1 MQKEILNYENISN
14 YKKYRY
20 SSEDNTFLT
29 KIYSKIW
36 NGVQTFIPT
45 NIHPNI
51 ITLMG
56 LFSVIIGYAFKNLPY
71 GNICMG
77 FAVFMYMNFDGL
89 DGIHAR
95 KIKQTSVIG
104 EYLDHLVDLCNSG
117 MIVNALMD
125 QFQISSYL
133 SKSMFISGTSF
144 LFMLPHFEA
153 IYTKKIVFKGITDVS
168 LFLTITIL
176 LFFLN
181 IQMRNFNQKDEL
193 FLLIGISASL
203 YSIYWL
209 YKVIIKNYSE
219 VEQKLEMRLP
229 IYILLYYLIKN
240 ICFITNSKN
249 NLFLSI
255 ITDSL
260 ILLEIINFKIF
271 KKKVSKIL
279 VLIPILHNINSIIT
293 TVFVLYNV
301 IQFILS
307 ISKQLDIA
315 LLKVRRKKLRVYCC
329 GVFDLCHIGH
339 MLLFEKIYKSFDEPI
354 ELIVGVHGDITC
366 SGYKRPPI
374 INENI
379 RYKTVA
385 HCKYVDSIYEDAP
398 LVTDK
403 DFVIKNRID
412 IVIIGEE
419 YKGNK
424 DKYWYPAAFDL
435 SIGKYISRCDEIS
448 TSDIIKKIKSQY

>member
-1 MQKEILNYENISN
+1 MQKEILNYDNISN

-36 NGVQTFIPT
+36 NGVQTFIPSQV
-45 NIHPNI
+45 HPNI

-56 LFSVIIGYAFKNLPY
+56 LISVIIGYACRNLPY
-71 GNICMG
+71 GYIYMG
-77 FAVFMYMNFDGL
+77 IAVFLYMNFDGL

-95 KIKQTSVIG
+95 KIKQTSIIG

-117 MIVNALMD
+117 IIVNALMD
-125 QFQISSYL
+125 QFQISNYL
-133 SKSMFISGTSF
+133 TRSMFISGTSF

-176 LFFLN
+176 LFIFN
-181 IQMRNFNQKDEL
+181 IQMKNFNQKEEL
-193 FLLIGISASL
+193 FLFTGLSSSL

-219 VEQKLEMRLP
+219 SEKIEIKLPL
-229 IYILLYYLIKN
+229 YIILYYLIKN
-240 ICFITNSKN
+240 ICFITNPKN
-249 NLFLSI
+249 NLFLSV
-255 ITDSL
+255 ITDTL
-260 ILLEIINFKIF
+260 ILLEIINYKIF
-271 KKKVSKIL
+271 KKKINKIL
-279 VLIPILHNINSIIT
+279 MLIPILHNINSLVT

-307 ISKQLDIA
+307 ISNQLDIS
-315 LLKVRRKKLRVYCC
+315 LFKIRKKKLRVYCC

-354 ELIVGVHGDITC
+354 ELIVGVHGDATC

-385 HCKYVDSIYEDAP
+385 HCKYVDSIFEDAP

-403 DFVIKNRID
+403 DFVIKNKID

-419 YKGNK
+419 YRGNK